1 LGAEQGVLEFT
12 MRREY
17 YSAAGY
23 RERDPLV
30 KEHLVDRGYCLQEKV
45 LSRRF
50 LTFHAT
56 EIQYTCAK
64 HILLESYYEQDS
76 TWQLKQRGPFGA
88 NLRRFEDGDG
98 AWKNDFF
105 SIVQN
110 ATKPGIA
117 RNKNKELFMADRA
130 QEAAE
135 GKVIGYM
142 NITNELTHLQKLHER
157 WYVILHDYTCRNL
170 TYEKDK
176 LITITGVAKYTLAN
190 SGIEDEYHAGMFR
203 SMLPYAL
210 RWKIPVQKK
219 SHERWMNSRPTEYI
233 APSWSWAS
241 MNEYLDFERCWNY
254 IYEQATC
261 EILSMTSTPVCNDAC
276 SDVKEGKLVIKGR
289 WEKALLQTQSDFLC
303 HPTPEEVGSQRGG
316 YLGVGTVHLGD
327 RPTGER
333 EVVCLELWKGQGLL
347 LVEKEEEEGIWQR
360 LGIYSMSAYVSALAF
375 NLLSLLCR

>member
-130 QEAAE
+130 Q
-135 GKVIGYM
+135 
-142 NITNELTHLQKLHER
+142 
-157 WYVILHDYTCRNL
+157 
-170 TYEKDK
+170 
-176 LITITGVAKYTLAN
+176 
-190 SGIEDEYHAGMFR
+190 
-203 SMLPYAL
+203 
-210 RWKIPVQKK
+210 
-219 SHERWMNSRPTEYI
+219 
-233 APSWSWAS
+233 
-241 MNEYLDFERCWNY
+241 
-254 IYEQATC
+254 
-261 EILSMTSTPVCNDAC
+261 
-276 SDVKEGKLVIKGR
+276 
-289 WEKALLQTQSDFLC
+289 
-303 HPTPEEVGSQRGG
+303 
-316 YLGVGTVHLGD
+316 
-327 RPTGER
+327 
-333 EVVCLELWKGQGLL
+333 
-347 LVEKEEEEGIWQR
+347 
-360 LGIYSMSAYVSALAF
+360 
-375 NLLSLLCR
+375 